1 MANRSGK
8 VQAVKDFIFLGSK
21 NHCGRWLQS
30 WNEKT
35 PVPWKESYDKP
46 RQCNKKQRHHFT
58 NRGLYS
64 QSYGFSSSH
73 VWMWGMDHKE
83 GQALKNWCFQNVILE
98 NTLESRVGCKD
109 IKPVKTTGHQLWI
122 FIGRT
127 DTETEARTL
136 WPLDVKSQLIRKIEG
151 KRRGCQRMR

>member
-1 MANRSGK
+1 MGK
-8 VQAVKDFIFLGSK
+8 QWKQWQTIFLGSK
-21 NHCGRWLQS
+21 ITVDGDCSHEIKRHLLFGRKAMTNLGSSIKNQ
-30 WNEKT
+30 K
-35 PVPWKESYDKP
+35 YYFADKS
-46 RQCNKKQRHHFT
+46 
-58 NRGLYS
+58 LYS
-64 QSYGFSSSH
+64 QSYAFSSSH